1 MIRIKNLNPDL
12 PKIGKKS
19 YKNIDIFYIGYIIV
33 EGLGYTNIHSL
44 SSLYFIV
51 DKADG
56 YIEESNGNKYLTL
69 VSNDQNKEEL
79 TKYTKKWDKSKN
91 LIKIINS
98 KPGEYKKGYTKIRF
112 SSDDGL
118 PVFW

>member
-19 YKNIDIFYIGYIIV
+19 YKNIDISYIGYIIV

-44 SSLYFIV
+44 NSLYFIV

-98 KPGEYKKGYTKIRF
+98 KPGEYKKGYIKIRF